1 MIGVILLKFNE
12 MITAV
17 DTHTGGEPTRI
28 ILSGLPRLYG
38 KTVKEK
44 RDYFKENFDYIRK
57 RLTYEPRGFAGMLC
71 AALVPPEDDR
81 ADYGVFYF
89 DDVQYLDMCGH
100 ATIGVGNALAE
111 LGLVHPDKAANITL
125 ETPAGLVRV
134 ENEIDDGQVISTSI
148 YNVDSYVVENDIEI
162 DLEEVGKIKVDV
174 AYGGNYF
181 AIVDATNFNIEIV
194 PENIRKI
201 KEWSK
206 IIRKVTDEELKD
218 RNIRINLVQWFHPSN
233 REGIDTKCIHSSGSG
248 APDRSP
254 GGTGT
259 SAKLA
264 VLYSKGLLDINEE
277 FVQEGVV
284 GGVFVSKITEIRKDK
299 NIDYISTKI
308 TSNAYITAF
317 HKFVFDSRDYLRDG
331 FFIE

>member
-1 MIGVILLKFNE
+1 MKFNE
-12 MITAV
+12 MISAI

-28 ILSGLPRLYG
+28 ILSGIPRLYG
-38 KTVKEK
+38 KTVREK

-71 AALVPPEDDR
+71 AALIPPEDES

-111 LGLVHPDKAANITL
+111 LGLVHPNNSSNITL

-134 ENEIDDGQVISTSI
+134 ENEIDDGEVLSTSI
-148 YNVDSYVVENDIEI
+148 YNVDSYIIQNDIEI
-162 DLEEVGKIKVDV
+162 ELDEVGKIQVDV
-174 AYGGNYF
+174 SYGGNYF
-181 AIVDATNFNIEIV
+181 AIVKADDFDIDII

-206 IIRKVTDEELKD
+206 TIRRVTSEQLKD
-218 RNIRINLVQWFHPSN
+218 KNININLVQWFHPSN

-264 VLYSKGLLDINEE
+264 TLYSKGLLDVNES

-284 GGVFVSKITEIRKDK
+284 GGVFVSKITGIRKE
-299 NIDYISTKI
+299 NGIDYISTKI

>member
-1 MIGVILLKFNE
+1 MKFNE
-12 MITAV
+12 IISTV

-38 KTVKEK
+38 NSVKEK

-57 RLTYEPRGFAGMLC
+57 RLTFEPRGFAGMLC
-71 AALVPPEDDR
+71 AALVPPEDDS

-100 ATIGVGNALAE
+100 ATIGVGNTLAE
-111 LGLVHPDKAANITL
+111 LGMVHSSKINNITL
-125 ETPAGLVRV
+125 ETPAGLVKV
-134 ENEIDDGQVISTSI
+134 ENEIDDGQVFSTSI
-148 YNVDSYVVENDIEI
+148 YNVDSYVVQNDIEI
-162 DLEEVGKIKVDV
+162 NLQKMGKIKVDV

-181 AIVDATNFNIEIV
+181 AIVNAEDLNIEIV
-194 PENIRKI
+194 PQNIEYI
-201 KEWSK
+201 KNWSK
-206 IIRKVTDEELKD
+206 IIRKAVTQQLKAK
-218 RNIRINLVQWFHPSN
+218 NISINLVQWFHPSD
-233 REGIDTKCIHSSGSG
+233 REGMDTKCIHSSGNGS
-248 APDRSP
+248 PDRSP

-264 VLYSKGLLDINEE
+264 VLYSKGLLDVNEN

-284 GGVFVSKITEIRKDK
+284 GGVFKSKITGIRKEN
-299 NIDYISTKI
+299 NIDYVSTKI
-308 TSNAYITAF
+308 TSNAYITGF